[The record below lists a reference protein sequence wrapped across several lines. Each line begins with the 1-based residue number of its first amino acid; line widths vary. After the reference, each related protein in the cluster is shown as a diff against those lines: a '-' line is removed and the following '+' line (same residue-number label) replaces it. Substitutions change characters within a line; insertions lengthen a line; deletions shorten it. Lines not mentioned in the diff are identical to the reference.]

1 VTETTSRNG
10 ELIRMLIRAVDAA
23 DHDVIA
29 ALTAT
34 DVHFRFG
41 NSDPTDTR
49 AELLVAARSFRGA
62 IADLRHTVLNVWEV
76 SDDTVIATM
85 DVYYRRFDG
94 AELTLPCCNIFRVR
108 DGVVDSYLIHMD
120 VNPVIAP

>member
-1 VTETTSRNG
+1 MTDTPSTNG
-10 ELIRMLIRAVDAA
+10 ELIRTLIRAVDAA

-41 NSDPTDTR
+41 NSDPTDTQ
-49 AELLVAARSFRGA
+49 AELLAAAQSFRGA
-62 IADLRHTVLNVWEV
+62 IADHRHTVLNVWEV
-76 SDDTVIATM
+76 NDDTVVATM
-85 DVYYRRFDG
+85 DVYYRRLDG
-94 AELTLPCCNIFRVR
+94 TDLTLPCCNVFRVR
-108 DGVVDSYLIHMD
+108 EGVVDSYLIYMD